1 MSPQL
6 EDLMCLMIS
15 EGEWSGLIV
24 AVFWCTK
31 PTLLSLYF
39 SSFLLA
45 NIIIMSLIY
54 GLSMRV
60 NLQIR
65 VADETN
71 GNALRQFKCHR
82 LKMKPVKAEE

>member
-15 EGEWSGLIV
+15 EGEWVNRGC
-24 AVFWCTK
+24 FWCTK